1 MENEA
6 RESIS
11 SRVAR
16 VRKEQDQINSEQGGE
31 ITKYR
36 NLEERYLRKK
46 SQLEWEQSEVEQE
59 QVNYDAA
66 IEEERD
72 YIKEHLTEREVRKD
86 IDRQEKELDKEF
98 RELEERE
105 RELIKELRERIGN
118 PRSTAITRFREGI
131 ERRENS
137 ILNYSKRRTKVA
149 ERRKAM
155 ANEKEGYDSARES
168 RYEEYRKQV
177 LERIDKEDIS
187 GDDELSNRIRTV
199 LQVRRL
205 SRDFEAR
212 RNLEQKLRNIEK

>member
-1 MENEA
+1 IEIEKHLQKPSNFKWIYNELEASTAYVPFFNGNSEEISSIDEQQRKLLEESFNCRKSQISQLIRSITRFLRAESYRRVERHLRSEISRIEKSTSILRNRYEEEERTLENEA

-105 RELIKELRERIGN
+105 RE
-118 PRSTAITRFREGI
+118 
-131 ERRENS
+131 
-137 ILNYSKRRTKVA
+137 
-149 ERRKAM
+149 
-155 ANEKEGYDSARES
+155 
-168 RYEEYRKQV
+168 
-177 LERIDKEDIS
+177 
-187 GDDELSNRIRTV
+187 
-199 LQVRRL
+199 
-205 SRDFEAR
+205 
-212 RNLEQKLRNIEK
+212 